1 MPQYKL
7 SKDELDFF
15 DSLKNAYK
23 NPYADDEKSAYN
35 KDAVSELEAMK
46 AVMGNI
52 PSARGRKYAMYKML
66 TKSRN
71 FNNKDLFSNID
82 KSYWN
87 ESNTDNYTPPDVE
100 RALIKKYQKDAE
112 NFFNWKSDKHWTK
125 LPTKELQDKAQRAEY
140 ADFGKFMS
148 DVGKI
153 QADKDTRDELSK
165 YGMGAVQGIFTPRV
179 YESRL
184 KREDPSWKDYTG
196 DVAENALYLYNPFG
210 RAATAGLQG
219 SKWAGK
225 AGVAAL
231 LGEAVANPLLLE
243 AGDAAMYSDE
253 DNTNRSKFS
262 TGDVGVGTLVNAGMG
277 KVAPM
282 LTHRLI
288 SPVKASKAQK
298 ILKAEDNIVPKEQMD
313 KAISAVQ
320 SEIARRDLK
329 NLNRKQL
336 NALKEAIKE
345 DLTKVSQSK
354 VDNGTWLQRLGAD
367 ITPGGV
373 TGDFITN
380 KVGDALSEDPQTQKR
395 IIRMGAKQFGVGP
408 FINFLEDKLAE
419 EKANEDLDKVN
430 YWIDLLG
437 GN

>member
-1 MPQYKL
+1 MAQYKL

-46 AVMGNI
+46 AVLGNI
-52 PSARGRKYAMYKML
+52 SSAKGRKYAMYKML

-71 FNNKDLFSNID
+71 FNDKDLFSNVD

-148 DVGKI
+148 DVGKV
-153 QADKDTRDELSK
+153 QTDKDTRDELSK

-196 DVAENALYLYNPFG
+196 DVIENGLYLYNPAG

-231 LGEAVANPLLLE
+231 LGESIANPLALE
-243 AGDAAMYSDE
+243 GLDAAMYSDE
-253 DNTNRSKFS
+253 DNTDRSKFS
-262 TGDVGVGTLVNAGMG
+262 TGDVGIGTLVNAGMG
-277 KVAPM
+277 RVAPM
-282 LTHRLI
+282 LSHRLF
-288 SPVKASKAQK
+288 SPVKSSKAQK
-298 ILKAEDNIVPKEQMD
+298 ILKAEDLAPKEVID
-313 KAISAVQ
+313 KGLNAVQ
-320 SEIARRDLK
+320 NELARRDLK
-329 NLNRKQL
+329 NLSRKQL
-336 NALKEAIKE
+336 NTLKETIKE

-354 VDNGTWLQRLGAD
+354 IDNGTWLQRLGAD

-373 TGDFITN
+373 SMDFISN

-408 FINFLEDKLAE
+408 FVNFLEDKLAE
-419 EKANEDLDKVN
+419 DKANEDLDKVN
-430 YWIDLLG
+430 RWIELLG
-437 GN
+437 GK